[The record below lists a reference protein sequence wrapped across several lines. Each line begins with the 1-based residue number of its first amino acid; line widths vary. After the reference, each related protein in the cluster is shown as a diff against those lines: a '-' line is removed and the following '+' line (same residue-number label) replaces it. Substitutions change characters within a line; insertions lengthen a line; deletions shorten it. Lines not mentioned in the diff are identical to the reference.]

1 MSKVGWERRGE
12 KSDMAGCGSR
22 DEKGG
27 GITEWGGVRELSVEG
42 SVDDCVGGEMR
53 MLSVEVS
60 VADCVRG
67 EARKLSVE

>member
-1 MSKVGWERRGE
+1 M
-12 KSDMAGCGSR
+12 
-22 DEKGG
+22 
-27 GITEWGGVRELSVEG
+27 GGVRELSVEVRDLSVEG